1 MIATSKPLALPDE
14 GNSAT
19 PPQRV
24 WGGIGRF
31 LWIAAVAA
39 VLVFGAS
46 AASVVATA
54 TAASAPTISG
64 FTPASGSAGAVVTI
78 SGTGFTG
85 ATAVAF
91 NGSSASYSV
100 NSDGQ
105 ITATVPT
112 GATSGPITVTTPA
125 GQASSGASSPV
136 SYINAGVARATSGA
150 TSLAL
155 ALPTGYQ
162 AGDLLIAWLSFA
174 DNAQSVTGMTGWTEF
189 PWSPLDDGTSW
200 HVRCFYKIAAA
211 SDAAP
216 TIRWTNNS
224 KAVFETAAWRGVSQT
239 SPILASAGALDLLRS
254 NNVIGPTAT
263 TTLANEW
270 AVALFTLRTS
280 NSTDK
285 NTSFSGF
292 TPTGLSK
299 RADANLSTSAYA
311 SWVGAA
317 IADSSGGVTAGNH
330 QYTGLTT
337 ATQGSSHK
345 AGALI
350 YLTPAVTNSGSFTLT
365 SAPTISGF
373 TPTGG
378 PAGTTVTING
388 SGFTGASAVAF
399 NGTSATYTVTSNS
412 QISATVP
419 SSANSGPITV
429 TTPAGST
436 TSSGSFTLTSAP
448 TISGFTPTG
457 GPAGTT
463 VTINGSGFTGASA
476 VAFNGTSATYT
487 VTSNSQISATV
498 PSSANSGPITVTTP
512 AGSTTSSGSF
522 TLTSAPTISGFTP
535 TGGPAGTTVTINGS
549 GFTGASAV
557 AFNGTSATYTVTS
570 NSQISATVPSSAN
583 SGPITVTTP
592 AGSTTSS
599 GSFTLTSA
607 PTISGFTPTGGPAGT
622 TVTINGSGF
631 TGASAVAFNGTSA
644 TYTVTSNSQIS
655 ATVPSS
661 ANSGPITVTTPAGS
675 TTSSGS
681 FTLTSAPTISGFT
694 PTGGPAGT
702 TVTINGS
709 GFTGAS
715 AVAFNGTSA
724 TYTVTSNSQI
734 SATVPSSANSGPIT
748 VTTPA
753 GSTTSSGSFT
763 LTSAPTISGFTP
775 TGGPAGTT
783 VTINGS
789 GFTGA
794 SAVAFNGTSATYT
807 VTSNSQIS
815 ATVPSSA
822 NSGPI
827 TVTTPAG
834 STTSSGSFTLTSATY
849 RVYVGYYDT
858 HHPNNPQPK
867 PNPWMLSPNVLFVG
881 TNDEGN
887 NTILGNWDSSAVRI
901 DNLTGA
907 PLANVH
913 VTVDIPV
920 VYPTSNSSHHFD
932 LWGTWTI
939 PAGQSLILT
948 QTAFENF
955 DGSDYNSK
963 AGQYGQ
969 DPALCTNPNDIS
981 TGIPTVHVTIGT
993 TTTDFSDTNQ
1003 ILNTHGVDSAGC
1015 LPPVASPTRNDESAN
1030 WQQLG

>member
-1 MIATSKPLALPDE
+1 M
-14 GNSAT
+14 
-19 PPQRV
+19 
-24 WGGIGRF
+24 
-31 LWIAAVAA
+31 
-39 VLVFGAS
+39 
-46 AASVVATA
+46 
-54 TAASAPTISG
+54 
-64 FTPASGSAGAVVTI
+64 
-78 SGTGFTG
+78 
-85 ATAVAF
+85 
-91 NGSSASYSV
+91 
-100 NSDGQ
+100 
-105 ITATVPT
+105 
-112 GATSGPITVTTPA
+112 
-125 GQASSGASSPV
+125 
-136 SYINAGVARATSGA
+136 
-150 TSLAL
+150 AL

-174 DNAQSVTGMTGWTEF
+174 DNAQSVTGMSGWTEF

-285 NTSFSGF
+285 STNFSGF
-292 TPTGLSK
+292 TPTGLTK

-311 SWVGAA
+311 SWVSAA
-317 IADSSGGVTAGNH
+317 IADSSGGVTSGSH

-350 YLTPAVTNSGSFTLT
+350 YLTPAVTSSGSFTVT

-419 SSANSGPITV
+419 SGASSGPITV
-429 TTPAGST
+429 TTPAGSAT
-436 TSSGSFTLTSAP
+436 SSGSFTLTSAPTISGFTPTGGPAGTTVTINGSGFTGASAVAFNGASATYTVTSNSQISATVPSGASSGPITVTTPAGSATSSGSFTLTSAPTISGFTPTGGPAGTTVTINGSGFTGASASPSTGASATYTVTSNSQISATVPSGASSGPITVTTPAGSATSSGSFTLTSAP

-498 PSSANSGPITVTTP
+498 PSGASSGPITVTTP
-512 AGSTTSSGSF
+512 AGSATSSGSF

-557 AFNGTSATYTVTS
+557 AFNGASATYTVTS
-570 NSQISATVPSSAN
+570 NSQISATVPSGAS

-592 AGSTTSS
+592 AGS
-599 GSFTLTSA
+599 A
-607 PTISGFTPTGGPAGT
+607 
-622 TVTINGSGF
+622 
-631 TGASAVAFNGTSA
+631 
-644 TYTVTSNSQIS
+644 
-655 ATVPSS
+655 
-661 ANSGPITVTTPAGS
+661 
-675 TTSSGS
+675 
-681 FTLTSAPTISGFT
+681 
-694 PTGGPAGT
+694 
-702 TVTINGS
+702 
-709 GFTGAS
+709 
-715 AVAFNGTSA
+715 
-724 TYTVTSNSQI
+724 
-734 SATVPSSANSGPIT
+734 
-748 VTTPA
+748 
-753 GSTTSSGSFT
+753 
-763 LTSAPTISGFTP
+763 
-775 TGGPAGTT
+775 
-783 VTINGS
+783 
-789 GFTGA
+789 
-794 SAVAFNGTSATYT
+794 
-807 VTSNSQIS
+807 
-815 ATVPSSA
+815 
-822 NSGPI
+822 
-827 TVTTPAG
+827 
-834 STTSSGSFTLTSATY
+834 TSSGSFTLTSATY

-867 PNPWMLSPNVLFVG
+867 PNPWMLSPNVVFVG

-887 NTILGNWDSSAVRI
+887 NTILGNWDTSAVRI

-920 VYPTSNSSHHFD
+920 VYPTSNSNHHFD

-981 TGIPTVHVTIGT
+981 TGRPVVHVTIGA

-1015 LPPVASPTRNDESAN
+1015 LPPVASPTRNDESET